1 MEPFPLDVWGAT
13 GGKNSK
19 DSYFK
24 KMKYKL
30 CCFIL
35 GLLMNQTVMVCGG
48 LLQDNQPTKECY
60 SMLGNHS
67 GKKISMIEARAFA
80 ASTVFNH
87 VSTLI

>member
-1 MEPFPLDVWGAT
+1 MSWIVKCASARDYMIFQNKW
-13 GGKNSK
+13 NIN
-19 DSYFK
+19 Y
-24 KMKYKL
+24 L

-35 GLLMNQTVMVCGG
+35 GLLMNQTVLVCGG

-60 SMLGNHS
+60 SLLGNYF
-67 GKKISMIEARAFA
+67 GNKISMIEARAFA